1 MKLNQ
6 VILIS
11 AILMIALLC
20 KSCTVLPLALVEQLD
35 NLEDAKIKSD
45 STTKRV
51 YLSGSTRIAS
61 ADDFFTEYS
70 KQIDSIASIA
80 TVGNSDSTKIDYQVR
95 SVSTKGDTVH
105 IFVAPPPEKK
115 AIELKFDII
124 NVDDSNYPDEIKIRA
139 LVYDNEGKYISGLA
153 PPHLSEGRTV
163 GDYWKSVQ
171 DSCRGVNHEIE
182 KFDVMEIRES
192 EARKH
197 AIAFALD
204 HSPSMGS
211 HRIAKLQIA
220 VQRLLRAIKPG
231 DAVAIV
237 KFDSKLHTEV
247 DLTYEMSSAIKK
259 FVVDSG
265 KLGKY
270 GGGTALFD
278 AANHGISL
286 LNKADDSYKKVLIV
300 FSDGQDNSSKSKI
313 DSLLRFAKASNVE
326 IYSIAYGA
334 ADKSLETMAEYTGGR
349 MYRTL
354 SSNEFPFIF
363 RDIYLL
369 LKNYYLISYRPPEC
383 DNLHKVNVKIG
394 SADDRLS
401 FDASGQYDRSV
412 FQKYSPVGTI
422 AIMNIEFDFGSDQ
435 IEQESYPMLDKI
447 ADAMKNNP
455 NMKILVTGHTD
466 DVGGDE
472 NNLALSVR
480 RAASVKVALVQRGI
494 ASDRIKTVGKG
505 ESKPL
510 APNNSEENRRINR
523 RTEFTIIEN

>member
-1 MKLNQ
+1 MKINR
-6 VILIS
+6 VILFI
-11 AILMIALLC
+11 AFLMIAFLC
-20 KSCTVLPLALVEQLD
+20 KSCFLIPIALVEQLD
-35 NLEDAKIKSD
+35 SLEEAKIKND
-45 STTKRV
+45 STYKRI
-51 YLSGSTRIAS
+51 YLSGSNRIAS
-61 ADDFFTEYS
+61 ADDFFAEYG
-70 KQIDSIASIA
+70 KQIDSIASVA
-80 TVGNSDSTKIDYQVR
+80 TVGKSDSNNFNYDIRTYPTYYSITLSEAKNND
-95 SVSTKGDTVH
+95 
-105 IFVAPPPEKK
+105 KK
-115 AIELKFDII
+115 AIDLKFDII

-153 PPHLSEGRTV
+153 HPYLSEGRTV
-163 GDYWKSVQ
+163 GDYWKSVH
-171 DSCRGVNHEIE
+171 DSCRGVNNEIE
-182 KFDVMEIRES
+182 KFDVVEVREK
-192 EARKH
+192 EAQKH

-211 HRIAKLQIA
+211 HRIARLQIA

-247 DLTYEMSSAIKK
+247 DLTYEMKSAMQNFI
-259 FVVDSG
+259 VDSG
-265 KLGKY
+265 KSGKY

-286 LNKADDSYKKVLIV
+286 LNKADDSYKKVLIA

-383 DNLHKVNVKIG
+383 DNLHKVNVKLG
-394 SADDRLS
+394 SADGRLA

-422 AIMNIEFDFGSDQ
+422 AIMNIEFDFGSDK
-435 IEQESYPMLDKI
+435 IEAESYPMLDKI
-447 ADAMKNNP
+447 SDAMKNNP
-455 NMKILVTGHTD
+455 NIKILVTGHTD
-466 DVGGDE
+466 DIGSNE
-472 NNLALSVR
+472 SNLALSVR
-480 RAASVKVALVQRGI
+480 RAASVKAALVQRGI
-494 ASDRIKTVGKG
+494 TPDRIKTVGKG
-505 ESKPL
+505 ESMPI